1 MPVSPTRNTISV
13 EFDGDVWRAT
23 LGGDVHTGVSSV
35 ATNPFDAMIATANK
49 AREQNWAFD
58 ATHAKADAKADPAKP
73 VPDHKAEAEK
83 LFPAKPL
90 EEMVKPAPAP
100 VVPKP
105 VPVPVPPKPAPAPTP
120 GKPDAPTPPAAH

>member
-35 ATNPFDAMIATANK
+35 AKDPIDALIATANK
-49 AREQNWAFD
+49 AREQSWAFD
-58 ATHAKADAKADPAKP
+58 ATHAKADAKAAPAKP

-105 VPVPVPPKPAPAPTP
+105 APTP
-120 GKPDAPTPPAAH
+120 GKPDAPTPPVAH